1 MLNLQQLTSFLA
13 VVRAGSF
20 VGAAD
25 ATGLSK
31 AAVSRQVAELEAH
44 LGVRLLHR
52 TTRRLSLTDDGQR
65 FHARAS
71 ELIALIEEL
80 EAETVSSGGEATG
93 LLRINAPLTF
103 GNLHLAP
110 LWPRFTPAHPQV
122 SLDITLN
129 DRVVDLVE
137 EGYDLAIRITNLPS
151 SQLVS
156 RRLATT
162 RIVLC
167 ASPGYLAAHGT
178 PTHPRELAGHQVIS
192 YSYWTGGDDWR
203 FTGPRARSRS
213 RQAAHPHQQR
223 RHLPGRRP
231 RRPGHHPAARFP
243 GRRRPKR
250 GTLVELMPEYRSI
263 ELGIHAVYADPQAP
277 ADEDAAAGG
286 FPGRVV
292 PAAGVAVVPR
302 PRARCTTYGT
312 GNRARQRKLRP
323 SQESPSL
330 TSAPEALRGAWNQ
343 ATSRV
348 RRGPGW
354 RLRHQEIE
362 DLRAR
367 PARRCGRA
375 R

>member
-1 MLNLQQLTSFLA
+1 MLNLQQLNSFLA

-20 VGAAD
+20 VAAAD

-31 AAVSRQVAELEAH
+31 AAVSRQVAELEGH

-52 TTRRLSLTDDGQR
+52 TTRRLSLTEDGQR

-71 ELIALIEEL
+71 ELIALMEEL
-80 EAETVSSGGEATG
+80 EAETVSSGGEAAG

-110 LWPRFTPAHPQV
+110 LWPRFTAAHPKV

-156 RRLATT
+156 RRLAST

-167 ASPGYLAAHGT
+167 ASPGYLAAHGN

-203 FTGPRARSRS
+203 FTRDGTEVQVRVKPRIHTNSGDTCRAAALDGQGIILQPDFLVGPDLK
-213 RQAAHPHQQR
+213 Q
-223 RHLPGRRP
+223 
-231 RRPGHHPAARFP
+231 
-243 GRRRPKR
+243 

-263 ELGIHAVYADPQAP
+263 ELGIHAVYAS
-277 ADEDAAAGG
+277 
-286 FPGRVV
+286 
-292 PAAGVAVVPR
+292 
-302 PRARCTTYGT
+302 
-312 GNRARQRKLRP
+312 RKHLPMKTRRLVDFLVESFQQP
-323 SQESPSL
+323 S
-330 TSAPEALRGAWNQ
+330 W
-343 ATSRV
+343 
-348 RRGPGW
+348 
-354 RLRHQEIE
+354 
-362 DLRAR
+362 
-367 PARRCGRA
+367 
-375 R
+375 